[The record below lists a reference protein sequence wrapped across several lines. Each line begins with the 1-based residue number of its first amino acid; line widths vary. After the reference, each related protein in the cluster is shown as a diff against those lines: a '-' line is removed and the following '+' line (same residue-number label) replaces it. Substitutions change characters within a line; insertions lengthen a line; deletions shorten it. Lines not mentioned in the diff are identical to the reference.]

1 MIECCTLIP
10 TRLSKEN
17 FYEPE
22 LADYLGKFTNEI
34 KNDNYI
40 NEFVSAGP
48 KNYGYL
54 LNNGK
59 STCKIKGFAVNFIAS
74 QQLNFQSMS
83 ELVKN
88 KNDEERISVEQ
99 NKFIRDKNEWT
110 IRTEVMKKQY
120 RQVYDKR
127 ILLSNFETLPFGF

>member
-1 MIECCTLIP
+1 MLYFDTDSIIFI
-10 TRLSKEN
+10 SKEN
-17 FYEPE
+17 LYEPE

-59 STCKIKGFAVNFIAS
+59 SSCKIKGFAVNFIAS
-74 QQLNFQSMS
+74 QHLNFQSMS

-88 KNDEERISVEQ
+88 KNDEERISV
-99 NKFIRDKNEWT
+99 
-110 IRTEVMKKQY
+110 
-120 RQVYDKR
+120 
-127 ILLSNFETLPFGF
+127 